1 MTHRKEVCEM
11 DRLEVRVSITKVLL
25 CLIVVI
31 VPLSVV
37 GLILTQNSDRALDNA
52 IGNNFR
58 TMAQIYS
65 NDVSDFMLDRV
76 HDVMAMSAD
85 PVVIQTVAN
94 ANKSGGTKRATNAVI
109 EKATSNVAT
118 GSAQSAAGSGL
129 QNNSASQVLRLR
141 RDLDPRFLRIVAT
154 DENGTVVAA
163 TYQPSVAS
171 YAQNEVWQATFN
183 KGQGAIK
190 IADILYDEFTKAYYV
205 TIGVPISGSSG
216 TAPIGVLSAAV
227 NITSLLSR
235 FQQNQLGNGARVMLV
250 KDDGSIVSGP
260 SADVFAHTQSQ
271 EFVAVRDSI
280 GSLEGTQAG
289 WSMPDLR
296 TGPHIVGYANTGLK
310 KNYDNLGW
318 FVVVSQEEHQAAA
331 PIRQLV
337 HFALA
342 MVILGLLM
350 VTLLGVYYYLHRTQR
365 FAHLTEEELPET
377 HGQKA
382 TA

>member
-1 MTHRKEVCEM
+1 M

-37 GLILTQNSDRALDNA
+37 GLILTQNSDKALDNS

-65 NDVSDFMLDRV
+65 NEVSEFMLDRV

-85 PVVIQTVAN
+85 PVIIQAVSN
-94 ANKSGGTKRATNAVI
+94 ANRSGGNKRPSNAVV
-109 EKATSNVAT
+109 EKATSKVAT
-118 GSAQSAAGSGL
+118 GAVQAATSSSLQSNSAA
-129 QNNSASQVLRLR
+129 QVLRLR

-163 TYQPSVAS
+163 TYQPSAAS
-171 YAQNEVWQATFN
+171 YAQNEVWQAAFN

-216 TAPIGVLSAAV
+216 TAPIGVMSAAV
-227 NITSLLSR
+227 NITGLLSR
-235 FQQNQLGNGARVMLV
+235 FQQSQLGNGARAMLV

-260 SADVFAHTQSQ
+260 SADVFARVPSQ
-271 EFVAVRDSI
+271 EFNAIRDSI

-289 WSMPDLR
+289 WAMPELR
-296 TGPHIVGYANTGLK
+296 TGPYIVGYANTGLK

-318 FVVVSQEEHQAAA
+318 FVVVSQEEHQASA
-331 PIRQLV
+331 PIRQLE
-337 HFALA
+337 HFAIA

-350 VTLLGVYYYLHRTQR
+350 VILLGVYYYLHRTQKY
-365 FAHLTEEELPET
+365 AHLTGDEFAET
-377 HGQKA
+377 HGGRTA